1 MGSKGRE
8 TRERIVERAAA
19 LFNQKGYAACSM
31 ADLMEVTG
39 LQKGGLYRHFASKE
53 ELALEALDFAVARM
67 AERFAA
73 AVESRRNSVDR
84 LVAIAE
90 VYGSLPHDPP
100 VAGGCPLMNAAVEN
114 DDAGSTLLRDRA
126 REAMEEMQKLIA
138 RVVRGGQG
146 RGEIRADADP
156 TEVATVLTGMAEGGL
171 MLAKLY
177 DDARPMRQA
186 IEHLRWYL
194 ETRVRARD

>member
-8 TRERIVERAAA
+8 TRERIVEQAAA

-73 AVESRRNSVDR
+73 AVESRRDSVDR

-156 TEVATVLTGMAEGGL
+156 AEVATVLTGMAEGGL